1 MNETRTGA
9 PQPLPARL
17 RAYLSS
23 PDLAAVWNA
32 ARIRLERNGLV
43 VTGTLTLDIDDTA
56 ADRLSGLLGRSLP
69 PGPGRRLK
77 LTELDAA
84 LRRSAAGQGLISV
97 LESLDGRPL
106 TDQTAARRD
115 TQAQWAQVWHRLD
128 ASLAEA
134 GLAEAEWVPDW
145 IAGLRRTGILTRAGT
160 DAAARALTHAIAAL
174 GTLASSSA
182 PDLLGPTREG
192 SRRWNVT
199 SCELAVL
206 ATHVTGDAHG
216 LDDSQLSS
224 AVLLR
229 AAAHAL
235 GKPIPEST
243 ADRREL
249 WQALGVATDSISGTV
264 LTWRLR
270 PPGPD
275 RWSAM
280 LRERADLGLVTHL
293 TLHELER
300 AGEVA
305 FAEPSQSVSVCE
317 NPQVLQAAAHAGA
330 NSPLVCLSGNPAA
343 AGTKLLRALIAA
355 GNPVRYHGDFDWPGV
370 AIAGRIIA
378 GGAVHWRMSAADY
391 RGAVAGLDSDH
402 AVALTGKAVA
412 TPWDPAL
419 ASAMATHG
427 LAVHEES
434 LLHDLVT
441 DLAGELGYP

>member
-1 MNETRTGA
+1 MNATRADA
-9 PQPLPARL
+9 PRPLPARL
-17 RAYLSS
+17 RAYLSA

-32 ARIRLERNGLV
+32 ARHRLERNGLQI
-43 VTGTLTLDIDDTA
+43 TGVLTLDVDDAA

-69 PGPGRRLK
+69 PGPGRRLR

-84 LRRSAAGQGLISV
+84 LRRSAAVQGLISV

-106 TDQTAARRD
+106 TDRTAARRD
-115 TQAQWAQVWHRLD
+115 AQAQWAQVWRRLD

-145 IAGLRRTGILTRAGT
+145 IAGLRRAGILTRAGT
-160 DAAARALTHAIAAL
+160 DAATRALTHAVTAL
-174 GTLASSSA
+174 GTLANSSA
-182 PDLLGPTREG
+182 PHLLRPTREEG
-192 SRRWNVT
+192 RRWDVT
-199 SCELAVL
+199 SWEIAAL
-206 ATHVTGDAHG
+206 ATRVTGDAHG

-249 WQALGVATDSISGTV
+249 WQALGVATDSVSGTV

-270 PPGPD
+270 PPGTD

-280 LRERADLGLVTHL
+280 LRKRADLGLVTHL

-300 AGEVA
+300 AGNVA
-305 FAEPSQSVSVCE
+305 FARPGQVVSVCE

-330 NSPLVCLSGNPAA
+330 DSPLVCLSGNPAA
-343 AGTKLLRALIAA
+343 VGTKLLRALIAA
-355 GNPVRYHGDFDWPGV
+355 RNPVRYHGDFDWPGI
-370 AIAGRIIA
+370 AIAGRIVA
-378 GGAVHWRMSAADY
+378 AGAVAWRMSATDY
-391 RGAVAGLDSDH
+391 RNAVAGLDSDH
-402 AVALTGKAVA
+402 AVALTGKAVP
-412 TPWDPAL
+412 TPWDPVL
-419 ASAMATHG
+419 ASVMSACG

-434 LLHDLVT
+434 VLDDLVA
-441 DLAGELGYP
+441 DLTGELESP